1 MQNNTSEDFQTVKSK
16 RGPGP
21 RGQKVKDRQQKAQ
34 EQNSQNVQTTGES
47 KPRLTFKEILFELN
61 NLKRHQHSPKVDLKE
76 SNLNYYVRFELPGL
90 NRDDMKIYVRDSQ
103 FLLVSAT
110 KLENKLETLHSS
122 IYTECNYGYV
132 TRRVKVS
139 SRISNKFDV
148 FMENGV
154 LYITLYKLEPTLD
167 SRLDELSVLEDVV
180 EPAVQ
185 AVELSV
191 IEEPVELSVIEEVE
205 EPVELSVIEDV
216 EEQNVIDFSKL
227 DTIGSWGDDF

>member
-1 MQNNTSEDFQTVKSK
+1 MQNNTSESFQAVKSK

-34 EQNSQNVQTTGES
+34 EQNSQNIQTTGES

-90 NRDDMKIYVRDSQ
+90 TYDDMKIYVKDSQ
-103 FLLVSAT
+103 FLLVSGN
-110 KLENKLETLHSS
+110 KFESKLETDHSE
-122 IYTECNYGYV
+122 IYKECNYGYL

-139 SRISNKFDV
+139 SRVSNKFDTR
-148 FMENGV
+148 MENGV

-167 SRLDELSVLEDVV
+167 SRLDKAPSEVEEVVTEVVIDSVLE
-180 EPAVQ
+180 Q
-185 AVELSV
+185 T
-191 IEEPVELSVIEEVE
+191 
-205 EPVELSVIEDV
+205 
-216 EEQNVIDFSKL
+216 VIDFSNL
-227 DTIGSWGDDF
+227 QTAGSWADEV